1 MMSND
6 VLQKNP
12 AHEEVMSS
20 NEGSTMLS
28 AWLSKHVVMQAA
40 MVKVMPPY
48 ESTFEV
54 TRVLMDSGSSRTY
67 VTEEIVKR
75 LKLEPTESDKL
86 TIFTFGISKP
96 KEITLPL
103 FTLTMKSTWST
114 WWTSKRMWSPR
125 LVETCNECPSHLRT
139 VFHSKEI

>member
-75 LKLEPTESDKL
+75 LKLEP
-86 TIFTFGISKP
+86 
-96 KEITLPL
+96 IT
-103 FTLTMKSTWST
+103 
-114 WWTSKRMWSPR
+114 
-125 LVETCNECPSHLRT
+125 
-139 VFHSKEI
+139 

>member
-48 ESTFEV
+48 K
-54 TRVLMDSGSSRTY
+54 Y
-67 VTEEIVKR
+67 V
-75 LKLEPTESDKL
+75 
-86 TIFTFGISKP
+86 
-96 KEITLPL
+96 
-103 FTLTMKSTWST
+103 
-114 WWTSKRMWSPR
+114 
-125 LVETCNECPSHLRT
+125 
-139 VFHSKEI
+139 

>member
-1 MMSND
+1 
-6 VLQKNP
+6 
-12 AHEEVMSS
+12 
-20 NEGSTMLS
+20 MLS

-86 TIFTFGISKP
+86 SIFTFGISKP

-114 WWTSKRMWSPR
+114 W
-125 LVETCNECPSHLRT
+125 
-139 VFHSKEI
+139 